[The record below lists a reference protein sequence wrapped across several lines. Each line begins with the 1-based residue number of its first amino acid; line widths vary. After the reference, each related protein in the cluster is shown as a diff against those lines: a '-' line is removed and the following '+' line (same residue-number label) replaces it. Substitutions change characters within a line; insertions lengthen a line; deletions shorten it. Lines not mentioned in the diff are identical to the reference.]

1 MRIRNLIA
9 GNVALLVLA
18 GLSVQAADMTKF
30 FAKSGSKLRL
40 EGTSNIH
47 DWQVESP
54 IIGGWLEVG
63 PNFPMEPGQSVNPG
77 KVDAKGEAFVTVRS
91 LKSVEKDGKAY
102 SDKMD
107 EVMYEHMKADTD
119 RTAKVTYRL
128 TDLTLKE
135 PAKSKEAP
143 YVFEAKGDLV
153 VAGVTN
159 AVTMPLNV
167 LPLGEKKLKISGN
180 TTVKMTDF
188 KIEPP
193 APKIALG
200 MIKTGDPVK
209 VIFDWMLVQRAPAGT
224 PTAASAPAAPAP
236 AAAAK

>member
-1 MRIRNLIA
+1 MKLNMKTSKIIA
-9 GNVALLVLA
+9 GNIALLLVA
-18 GLSVQAADMTKF
+18 GLSVQAAEMTKF
-30 FAKSGSKLRL
+30 SAKSGSKMRI

-54 IIGGWLEVG
+54 IIGGSIDVG
-63 PNFPMEPGQSVNPG
+63 PGFPVEPGQAATPG
-77 KVDAKGEAFVTVRS
+77 KIEAKAEPFVTVRS
-91 LKSVEKDGKAY
+91 LKSVEKDGKPY

-107 EVMYEHMKADTD
+107 EVMYEHMKAKDD
-119 RTAKVTYRL
+119 PRARISYHL
-128 TDLTLKE
+128 TDLVLKE
-135 PAKSKEAP
+135 TAKSKDAP

-159 AVTMPLNV
+159 SVTMPVNV
-167 LPLGEKKLKISGN
+167 LPLGEKKLKISGT

-188 KIEPP
+188 KIDPP

-200 MIKTGDPVK
+200 LIKTGDPVK
-209 VIFDWMLVQRAPAGT
+209 IIFDWMVIQR
-224 PTAASAPAAPAP
+224 PAP